1 MNTFRITH
9 SKLLDLNT
17 NELPEI
23 KSIKLCAN
31 KNQNHADEKDM
42 RDPLPVDCH
51 HQTNYQMCVWFGDE
65 IWTVKIYEFR
75 VRTFNHTI
83 NEN

>member
-23 KSIKLCAN
+23 RSIKLCAN
-31 KNQNHADEKDM
+31 KNQNHDDEKEM
-42 RDPLPVDCH
+42 RDPIPVDCH
-51 HQTNYQMCVWFGDE
+51 HQTNY
-65 IWTVKIYEFR
+65 
-75 VRTFNHTI
+75 
-83 NEN
+83 